1 MPKIIQGGVDEK
13 LLYSSYKTRL
23 NIIVGCYESKNSKQI
38 KSDGQKTAICD
49 IFCRN
54 GQTG

>member
-1 MPKIIQGGVDEK
+1 MPKIIQGGVDKK

-23 NIIVGCYESKNSKQI
+23 NIIVGCYGSKNSKQI